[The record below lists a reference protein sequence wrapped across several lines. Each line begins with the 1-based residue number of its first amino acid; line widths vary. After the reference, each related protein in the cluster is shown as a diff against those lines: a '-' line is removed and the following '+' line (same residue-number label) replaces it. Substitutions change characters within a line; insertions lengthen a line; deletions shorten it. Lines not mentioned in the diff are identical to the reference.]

1 MGRKKTRLG
10 AERLFL
16 LKKPEWEGPIL
27 SAPAILAVRVV
38 ISVLFALFI
47 AYFFFRN
54 TSVFLVT
61 GLSIAL
67 FGLAYLLEYL
77 RKRSESEDS

>member
-1 MGRKKTRLG
+1 VS
-10 AERLFL
+10 
-16 LKKPEWEGPIL
+16 PPV
-27 SAPAILAVRVV
+27 ILAVRVV

-54 TSVFLVT
+54 ISVYLVS
-61 GLSIAL
+61 GLSVAL

-77 RKRSESEDS
+77 RKRSENEDS